1 MTKTINGYAG
11 QLLRVNLTTDELTK
25 LTYDENI
32 LRQYLGGTGLGVK
45 ILFDE
50 VDPKL
55 DWADPQNRLIIASGP
70 LGGTRIG
77 GSGTISIVTKG
88 ALTGGVTA
96 VQANGLFGAYLK
108 FCGYDGLII
117 QGLAPRWRYLY
128 LENDHAELRDA
139 SHLLGVDTYDMA
151 DNLKREYNKTDYQ
164 ASVLS
169 IGPAGEKVVRFASIF
184 ADKGHAAGHNGSGA
198 IMGSKRLKAI
208 IALRGNH
215 NIQVK
220 DESAL
225 QSVSDQLYENA
236 KDFSGTINGVYRWQT
251 QQVPMLP
258 VRNYST
264 NVWNIPDKKLT
275 QFSEQYIREHFNPK
289 PHPCWACR
297 LTHATMMT
305 IPSGPYKGMVVEEP
319 EYEQLSAW
327 GSAIDTQDIFNTFM
341 LSMVTD
347 RVGLENNEAGWLIGW
362 VMECYEQGLL
372 TSDDLNGLDMSWGNA
387 EATRQLL
394 YMIANREGC
403 GNWLAEGVMRASQKV
418 GGEAAKKAI
427 YTLKGNTPRGHDHRT
442 RWTELFETSIS
453 NTGTL
458 EVGGYMQD
466 PKVMQ
471 PGYPREVVD
480 NLTSLQGNM
489 VFEDSLGTCRFNT
502 GTNMLLLAQAVSAVT
517 GWHFP
522 PQEAKTLGL
531 RVVNL
536 MRMYNIR
543 SGIQGKDYPSE
554 RYGSTPTDGPYEG
567 IGIMEHWDTMLQ
579 RYYKQMGWDTA
590 GKPLPSTL
598 KNLGLD
604 FAI

>member
-1 MTKTINGYAG
+1 MSKTISGYAG
-11 QLLRVNLTTDELTK
+11 KLLRVNLTTNELTNV
-25 LTYDENI
+25 TFNEEI
-32 LRQYLGGTGLGVK
+32 LKQYLGGTGLGVK

-50 VDPKL
+50 VDSKV
-55 DWADPQNRLIIASGP
+55 DWEDPQNRLIIASGP

-88 ALTGGVTA
+88 ALTSGVTA

-108 FCGYDGLII
+108 FCGYDGII
-117 QGLAPRWRYLY
+117 VQGRAPRWRYLY
-128 LENDHAELRDA
+128 LETDEAKLRDA
-139 SHLLGVDTYDMA
+139 SHLLGVDTYDLA
-151 DNLKREYNKTDYQ
+151 DKLKHAYNKTDYQ

-169 IGPAGEKVVRFASIF
+169 IGPAGEHVARFASIF
-184 ADKGHAAGHNGSGA
+184 ADKGHAAGHNGAGA

-208 IALRGNH
+208 IALRGNLR
-215 NIQVK
+215 VSVS
-220 DESAL
+220 DEPTL
-225 QSVSDQLYENA
+225 QAISDQLYENA
-236 KDFSGTINGVYRWQT
+236 KNFSGTINGVYRWQT

-264 NVWNIPDKKLT
+264 NIWNIPDTKLT

-362 VMECYEQGLL
+362 VMECYEKGLL
-372 TSDDLNGLDMSWGNA
+372 TKEDLNGLDMRWGNA

-394 YMIANREGC
+394 YMIANRQGC
-403 GNWLAEGVMRASQKV
+403 GDWLAEGVMRASQKI
-418 GGEAAKKAI
+418 GGDAVKNAI

-471 PGYPREVVD
+471 PGFPHEVVD

-517 GWHFP
+517 GWNFS
-522 PQEAKTLGL
+522 PQEGKTVGL
-531 RVVNL
+531 RTVNL
-536 MRMYNIR
+536 MRVYNIR
-543 SGIQGKDYPSE
+543 SGIHGKDYPSE
-554 RYGSTPTDGPYEG
+554 RYGSTPTDGPYKG
-567 IGIMEHWDTMLQ
+567 IGIMPHWETMLQ
-579 RYYKQMGWDTA
+579 RYYTQMGWDKT
-590 GKPLPSTL
+590 GKPLPTTL

-604 FAI
+604 GVI

>member
-1 MTKTINGYAG
+1 MSEPISGYAG
-11 QLLRVNLTTDELTK
+11 KLLRVDLTTDELTNM
-25 LTYDENI
+25 TFNEET

-50 VDPKL
+50 VDPTA
-55 DWADPQNRLIIASGP
+55 DWANPQNRLIIASGP

-108 FCGYDGLII
+108 FCGYDGIII
-117 QGLAPRWRYLY
+117 QGCAPRWRYLY
-128 LENDHAELRDA
+128 LENNKAKLRDA
-139 SHLLGVDTYDMA
+139 SHLLGVDTYDIA
-151 DNLKREYNKTDYQ
+151 DKLKGAYNKSDYQ

-169 IGPAGEKVVRFASIF
+169 IGPAGEHVVRFASIF

-198 IMGSKRLKAI
+198 IMGSKHLKAI
-208 IALRGNH
+208 IALRGDH
-215 NIQVK
+215 NIPMT
-220 DESAL
+220 DELTL
-225 QSVSDQLYENA
+225 QSVSEQLYENA
-236 KDFSGTINGVYRWQT
+236 KNFSGTINGVYRWQT

-264 NVWNIPDKKLT
+264 NIWNIPNKNLT

-305 IPSGPYKGMVVEEP
+305 IPTGPYKGMVVEEP

-362 VMECYEQGLL
+362 VMECFEKGLL
-372 TSDDLNGLDMSWGNA
+372 TSEDLNGLNMHWGNA

-394 YMIANREGC
+394 YMIANRQGC
-403 GNWLAEGVMRASQKV
+403 GDWLAEGVMRASQKV
-418 GGEAAKKAI
+418 GGDAAKNAI

-502 GTNMLLLAQAVSAVT
+502 GSNMPLLAQAVSAVT
-517 GWHFP
+517 GWKFT
-522 PQEAKTLGL
+522 PQEAKTVGL
-531 RVVNL
+531 RAVNL
-536 MRMYNIR
+536 MRVYNIR
-543 SGIQGKDYPSE
+543 SGIHGKDYPSE

-567 IGIMEHWDTMLQ
+567 IGIMPHWDTMLQ
-579 RYYKQMGWDTA
+579 RYYKQMGWDKT
-590 GKPLPSTL
+590 GKPTPLTL

>member
-1 MTKTINGYAG
+1 MSEPISGYTG
-11 QLLRVNLTTDELTK
+11 KLLRVNLTTDELSNMTFNEE
-25 LTYDENI
+25 T

-50 VDPKL
+50 VAPTTE
-55 DWADPQNRLIIASGP
+55 WADPQNRLIIASGP

-108 FCGYDGLII
+108 FCGYDGIII
-117 QGLAPRWRYLY
+117 QGRAPRWRYLY
-128 LENDHAELRDA
+128 LENNKAKLRDA
-139 SHLLGVDTYDMA
+139 SHLLGIDTYDIA
-151 DNLKREYNKTDYQ
+151 DKLKGAYNKTDYQ

-169 IGPAGEKVVRFASIF
+169 IGPAGEHVVRFASIF

-208 IALRGNH
+208 IALRGDH
-215 NIQVK
+215 NIPVT
-220 DESAL
+220 DESTL

-236 KDFSGTINGVYRWQT
+236 KNFSGTINGLYRWQT

-264 NVWNIPDKKLT
+264 NIWNIPNENLT

-305 IPSGPYKGMVVEEP
+305 IPTGPYKGMVVEEP

-362 VMECYEQGLL
+362 VMECFEKGLL
-372 TSDDLNGLDMSWGNA
+372 TSEDLNGLDMHWGNA

-394 YMIANREGC
+394 YMIANRQGC
-403 GNWLAEGVMRASQKV
+403 GDWLAEGVMRASQKV
-418 GGEAAKKAI
+418 GGDAAKNAI

-502 GTNMLLLAQAVSAVT
+502 GSNMPLLAQAVSAMT
-517 GWHFP
+517 GWNFT
-522 PQEAKTLGL
+522 PQEAKIVGL

-536 MRMYNIR
+536 MRVYNIH
-543 SGIQGKDYPSE
+543 SGIHGKDYPSE
-554 RYGSTPTDGPYEG
+554 RYGSTPIDGPYKG
-567 IGIMEHWDTMLQ
+567 IGIMPHWDTMLQ
-579 RYYKQMGWDTA
+579 RYYQQMGWDKT
-590 GKPLPSTL
+590 GKPTPSTL